1 MGERLRR
8 IGLIVPSSNT
18 TMETELPELFRR
30 RSAATGEVF
39 TWHSARASM
48 ARVTPEELERLVEA
62 SDVAARSLA
71 DSPVEV
77 IAYACLVAVM
87 CRGPG
92 AAGEVESRLRMAVA
106 DAAHP
111 PAVVSS
117 AGALVDAFRALG
129 AERVALVTPYLRP
142 LAEQVADT
150 IRGEGF
156 QVTEL
161 VALEVSDN
169 VAVGQLDP
177 HQLPEIARRIDAGSI
192 DALVLS
198 ACVQMP
204 SLPVVQQVEDDLRV
218 PVLTAATATARS
230 ILLALGLDPTIPQ
243 AGAALAGST
252 AALAPVPPRP
262 IRAHSGRR
270 GS

>member
-1 MGERLRR
+1 
-8 IGLIVPSSNT
+8 
-18 TMETELPELFRR
+18 
-30 RSAATGEVF
+30 
-39 TWHSARASM
+39 
-48 ARVTPEELERLVEA
+48 
-62 SDVAARSLA
+62 
-71 DSPVEV
+71 
-77 IAYACLVAVM
+77 
-87 CRGPG
+87 
-92 AAGEVESRLRMAVA
+92 
-106 DAAHP
+106 
-111 PAVVSS
+111 
-117 AGALVDAFRALG
+117 
-129 AERVALVTPYLRP
+129 VTPYLRP

-243 AGAALAGST
+243 AGAALAGGT

>member
-1 MGERLRR
+1 VTSPRR
-8 IGLIVPSSNT
+8 IGVIVPSSNT
-18 TMETELPELFRR
+18 TMETELPEFFRR
-30 RSAATGEVF
+30 RTAVTGETF

-48 ARVTPEELERLVEA
+48 AKVTPEELERMVAA

-92 AAGEVESRLRMAVA
+92 AAAEVEQRLRSAVA
-106 DAAHP
+106 DAP
-111 PAVVSS
+111 NRPLIVSS
-117 AGALVDAFRALG
+117 ARALVDAMRALG
-129 AERVALVTPYLRP
+129 ARKVALVTPYLRP
-142 LAEQVADT
+142 LAEQIAESVAAQ
-150 IRGEGF
+150 GF
-156 QVTEL
+156 EVAEV

-169 VAVGQLDP
+169 VAVGRLDP
-177 HQLPEIARRIDAGSI
+177 AHLLEIARGLDLGSV

-204 SLPVVQQVEDDLRV
+204 SLPVVQQAEDELGV

-230 ILLALGLDPTIPQ
+230 ILLALGLDPVVPD
-243 AGAALAGST
+243 AGAALAAPT
-252 AALAPVPPRP
+252 AAPAS
-262 IRAHSGRR
+262 AG
-270 GS
+270 

>member
-1 MGERLRR
+1 MCFLGSRLLRVNGGLHR

-30 RSAATGEVF
+30 RSALSGELF

-48 ARVTPEELERLVEA
+48 ARVTPDELERMVAA

-92 AAGEVESRLRMAVA
+92 AAIDVEQRLREAVSEA
-106 DAAHP
+106 PHR

-117 AGALVDAFRALG
+117 AGALVEALRALG
-129 AERVALVTPYLRP
+129 ARRVGLITPYLRP
-142 LAEQVADT
+142 LAEQVAET
-150 IRGEGF
+150 VRGEGF
-156 QVTEL
+156 DVSEL

-169 VAVGQLDP
+169 VAVGRLDP
-177 HQLPEIARRIDAGSI
+177 RQLPEIARRLDVGAM

-204 SLPVVQQVEDDLRV
+204 SLPVVQQVEDELGV

-230 ILLALGLDPTIPQ
+230 ILLALGLVPVVPD
-243 AGAALAGST
+243 AGAALAVPAT
-252 AALAPVPPRP
+252 AVASV
-262 IRAHSGRR
+262 H
-270 GS
+270 